1 MFLSSLL
8 LLTLATQPLATQ
20 PLTAA
25 DDAPIQVFLLAGQSN
40 MEGQAVVDLVHEQ
53 HYNGG
58 RGTLIRLLDDP
69 AMAKRMGHLQDQ
81 DGSWATRD
89 DVRVR
94 HRTGNN
100 VLKSGP
106 LSIGYA
112 VYDDLHHFGPELQ
125 IGHRLGDANTAPVLL
140 IKTCW
145 GGKSL
150 HVDFRP
156 PSAGGE
162 TGPYYTQMLKEYREA
177 LAAIE
182 TEFPDLAG
190 RPTELRGFFWFQGW
204 NDIYTDGAVE
214 AYEQNLAHL
223 IDDLRQELD
232 APQLPGVIGET
243 GNAGSLP
250 LRHAQAAVAERPQY
264 RGTVSYV
271 STAQFMRRPVDSPN
285 KGHGHHWFGNAES
298 YFGIGDVLG
307 EEMVRLTQDGTLKGS
322 EEHGGP
328 PSTPGTTATAR
339 WADQLFAGYDPARA
353 FETIEFADGWYREPG
368 NEGFEATLDHLLERL
383 KKSGFGTDDRLQ
395 LEVIK
400 TPMRSPAW
408 TPKSASLVMKQTDQP
423 DQTLLRFHNSR
434 APHRTML
441 PVHAPS
447 CDVEGPLCFDLDQL
461 KKGDVFVT
469 DRSIGRA
476 MRDARSKG
484 AAAVLS
490 SQLADF
496 TVDPSGGDR
505 HLDAIHYSSVRS
517 GDFPVAMISP
527 RVHQTLRQ
535 HPGARV
541 ALRAVV
547 QLDERPLRTVV
558 ATIVGRNIP
567 DEVVALAAHV
577 QEPGAVDNASGVGGQ
592 MEGVRSLV
600 MALGKKEIEWPA
612 RSISFIWGDEMTMS
626 RIFLDHTKRKTIA
639 AFSADMIGASQG
651 MTGAI
656 ALLER
661 SPDPGALR
669 VLPPDS
675 HTPWGSGRVRKSD
688 LHPSGVSIIARLAM
702 QDVAAAS
709 NGWVIGEHPW
719 EGGSDHDVFLG
730 RGVPAILM
738 WHFTDFAYH
747 TSLDRLS
754 HVDPRMVRRMSVAL
768 MASALAVASP
778 RPDDLQRYQQA
789 IDEER
794 ALRIAAADQAQDS
807 ESKKMWQE
815 WCTGAQQWLTTL
827 CNESSPE
834 KNQR

>member
-1 MFLSSLL
+1 MFLSQLL
-8 LLTLATQPLATQ
+8 LVALATP
-20 PLTAA
+20 AA
-25 DDAPIQVFLLAGQSN
+25 PAVEDPPIQVFLLAGQSN
-40 MEGQAVVDLVHEQ
+40 MEGHAVVDLVHEE

-69 AMAKRMGHLQDQ
+69 SMAKRMGHLRK
-81 DGSWATRD
+81 DGEWTKRD
-89 DVRVR
+89 DVLVR
-94 HRTGNN
+94 YRTGND

-125 IGHRLGDANTAPVLL
+125 IGHRLGDANEAPVLL

-162 TGPYYTQMLKEYREA
+162 TGPYYTQMVKEYREA

-190 RPTELRGFFWFQGW
+190 RSTELCGFFWFQGW
-204 NDIYTDGAVE
+204 NDMFTDGAVE
-214 AYEQNLAHL
+214 SYPQNLAHL
-223 IDDLRQELD
+223 IDDLRKEFD
-232 APQLPGVIGET
+232 VPQLPVVIGET

-250 LRHAQAAVAERPQY
+250 LRHAQAAVAERPEY

-285 KGHGHHWFGNAES
+285 MGHGHHWFGNAES

-307 EEMVRLTQDGTLKGS
+307 EEMVRLIKGGTLKGS
-322 EEHGGP
+322 DEHPGP
-328 PSTPGTTATAR
+328 AITPATTATAR
-339 WADQLFAGYDPARA
+339 WIDPLFGGYDPALA

-395 LEVIK
+395 LEVIE
-400 TPMRSPAW
+400 TPMRSQAW

-423 DQTLLRFHNSR
+423 DVTLLRFQNSSD
-434 APHRTML
+434 PHRTML
-441 PVHAPS
+441 PVQAPS
-447 CDVEGPLCFDLDQL
+447 CDVEGPLCFDIHEL

-469 DRSIGRA
+469 DQSIGRA
-476 MRDARSKG
+476 IRDARSQG

-505 HLDAIHYSSVRS
+505 HLDAIHYTSVRS

-527 RVHQTLRQ
+527 RVHATLRR
-535 HPGARV
+535 HPEARV
-541 ALRAVV
+541 ALRAKV
-547 QLDERPLRTVV
+547 LLEKRPLRTIV
-558 ATIVGRNIP
+558 ATVVGSGKP
-567 DEVVALAAHV
+567 QEVVALAAHV

-592 MEGVRSLV
+592 LEGVRSLV
-600 MALGKKEIEWPA
+600 DALEKKQIPWPD
-612 RSISFIWGDEMTMS
+612 RSISFVWGNEMEMS
-626 RIFLDHTKRKTIA
+626 RIFLDHTQRKTIA
-639 AFSADMIGASQG
+639 AFSADMIGASRA

-669 VLPPDS
+669 VLHPDS

-688 LHPSGVSIIARLAM
+688 LHPSGVSVIARLAM
-702 QDVAAAS
+702 QDVAQIS
-709 NGWVIGEHPW
+709 NGWAIGEHPW

-768 MASALAVASP
+768 MASALAVAH
-778 RPDDLQRYQQA
+778 PDPGDLERYQQA
-789 IDEER
+789 IEEER
-794 ALRIAAADQAQDS
+794 TLRIAAVDQAKDPD
-807 ESKKMWQE
+807 SKKLWLE
-815 WCTGAQQWLTTL
+815 WFDSTQQWLTTL
-827 CNESSPE
+827 CNDSGPSDDEH
-834 KNQR
+834 

>member
-1 MFLSSLL
+1 
-8 LLTLATQPLATQ
+8 
-20 PLTAA
+20 
-25 DDAPIQVFLLAGQSN
+25 
-40 MEGQAVVDLVHEQ
+40 ME
-53 HYNGG
+53 
-58 RGTLIRLLDDP
+58 R
-69 AMAKRMGHLQDQ
+69 
-81 DGSWATRD
+81 
-89 DVRVR
+89 
-94 HRTGNN
+94 
-100 VLKSGP
+100 
-106 LSIGYA
+106 
-112 VYDDLHHFGPELQ
+112 
-125 IGHRLGDANTAPVLL
+125 
-140 IKTCW
+140 C
-145 GGKSL
+145 
-150 HVDFRP
+150 
-156 PSAGGE
+156 
-162 TGPYYTQMLKEYREA
+162 
-177 LAAIE
+177 
-182 TEFPDLAG
+182 
-190 RPTELRGFFWFQGW
+190 
-204 NDIYTDGAVE
+204 
-214 AYEQNLAHL
+214 
-223 IDDLRQELD
+223 
-232 APQLPGVIGET
+232 
-243 GNAGSLP
+243 
-250 LRHAQAAVAERPQY
+250 
-264 RGTVSYV
+264 
-271 STAQFMRRPVDSPN
+271 
-285 KGHGHHWFGNAES
+285 
-298 YFGIGDVLG
+298 
-307 EEMVRLTQDGTLKGS
+307 KGS
-322 EEHGGP
+322 EEHPGP
-328 PSTPGTTATAR
+328 IATRGTTATAR
-339 WADQLFAGYDPARA
+339 WAGQLFAGYDPARA

-395 LEVIK
+395 LEVIE

-527 RVHQTLRQ
+527 RVHQTLRE
-535 HPGARV
+535 HPEARV
-541 ALRAVV
+541 ALKAVV
-547 QLDERPLRTVV
+547 QFDERPLRTVV
-558 ATIVGRNIP
+558 ATIVGRKIP

-626 RIFLDHTKRKTIA
+626 RIFLDHSKRKTIA

-661 SPDPGALR
+661 SPDPGAMR

-675 HTPWGSGRVRKSD
+675 HTPWGSGRVRESD

-778 RPDDLQRYQQA
+778 QPDDLQRYQQA

-794 ALRIAAADQAQDS
+794 TLRIAAADQAQDS

-815 WCTGAQQWLTTL
+815 WCAGAQQWLTTL